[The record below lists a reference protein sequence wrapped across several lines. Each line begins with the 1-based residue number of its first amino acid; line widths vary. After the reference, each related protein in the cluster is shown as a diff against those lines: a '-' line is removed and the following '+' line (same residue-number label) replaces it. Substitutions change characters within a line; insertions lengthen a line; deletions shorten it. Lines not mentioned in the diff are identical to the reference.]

1 MSKVKTQKQ
10 MVISHLKKKRTITS
24 WEAIT
29 NYHITRL
36 AHYIYDLKSE
46 YNIITI
52 NEKADGVRWAKYVYR
67 GKK

>member
-1 MSKVKTQKQ
+1 MSKSKTQKE
-10 MVISHLKKKRTITS
+10 MVLSHLKKKRSITS

-29 NYHITRL
+29 SYHITRL
-36 AHYIYDLKSE
+36 AHYIYTLKDE
-46 YNIITI
+46 YNIATI